1 MIRYNKKTF
10 AIISLSFI
18 CVAFVYGAKRT
29 KNVSAPVSFKEYP
42 VKCVDN
48 GLGKPKSYAFAN
60 GALISFRYD
69 KSGRLIKLT
78 WPDQSFV
85 IYRYS
90 RNLISEKLESGRTT
104 NYEYDDFG
112 RMVKKVVSQE
122 GSVLTETRTYD
133 SKGNLTSVCENGKS
147 IITFIYDRY
156 GRKLIETGPSG
167 IIKYL
172 YDRLGRLAIR
182 EVKINDSPT
191 KFQTY
196 FGYDGRGRIAR
207 ITSPSGRFIFTWSK
221 KFKKLSRIEMFLS
234 KTFMQKKQPS
244 YVIQNKFDNEGRHVS
259 KYITINSNNTEK
271 FSYIKYNEQ
280 GQITQ
285 LESFDIE
292 WNYQYNEFNRLVSA
306 KNNKGLEYKYSYDS
320 VGNCIPDNDLKLSYD
335 NMWRINSPGYR
346 YDTYG
351 NLVES
356 PGIQY
361 KYDLKNRLIEKKTKT
376 KITRYQYDPL
386 DQITSC
392 EITDLI
398 NPTKSMK
405 TNYLMSDMIEYASYS
420 GGVAVYHTYTPN
432 VIDKV
437 NRFKNLMILL
447 ASTRT
452 NNRAV
457 YYLTGMD
464 NNVIAD
470 FDTTQ
475 IKVKN
480 KVFYSPFGKVHSYN
494 QQIPFPLGFK
504 SMFSPDGSLY
514 YYKGRFYDP
523 ELLCYL
529 TLNPVLG
536 KEGNPYLFV
545 NNNPIGMK
553 KSFIEL
559 NEHDKEGHLDFPLK
573 PDLKDIFNLKNSK

>member
-1 MIRYNKKTF
+1 MIRYSKKIT
-10 AIISLSFI
+10 IIFLAFI
-18 CVAFVYGAKRT
+18 CVAFACGAK
-29 KNVSAPVSFKEYP
+29 KAQKAPVSFKEYS
-42 VKCVDN
+42 VKRVNN
-48 GLGKPKSYAFAN
+48 GLGKLKSYTFAN
-60 GALISFRYD
+60 GAVILFRYD

-90 RNLISEKLESGRTT
+90 RNLLTGKLETGRTT

-112 RMVKKVVSQE
+112 RMVKKTIFQ
-122 GSVLTETRTYD
+122 GGTVLTEIRTYD
-133 SKGNLTSVCENGKS
+133 SRGNLTSVCENGKR

-156 GRKLIETGPSG
+156 GRKLVETGPAG

-172 YDRLGRLAIR
+172 YDSLGRLAIR
-182 EVKINDSPT
+182 EVKINGSLK

-196 FGYDGRGRIAR
+196 FGYNGRGRVSR
-207 ITSPSGRFIFTWSK
+207 ITSPSGRFIFSWSK
-221 KFKKLSRIEMFLS
+221 KFKKLSSIELFLNRS
-234 KTFMQKKQPS
+234 RMRKKQAS
-244 YVIQNKFDNEGRHVS
+244 YTIQNKFDKEGRHVS
-259 KYITINSNNTEK
+259 EYLTLNSNSTK
-271 FSYIKYNEQ
+271 RFSYIKYNEQ

-285 LESFDIE
+285 LTSFDIE

-361 KYDLKNRLIEKKTKT
+361 KYDLKDRLIEKKTKT

-386 DQITSC
+386 DQIISC
-392 EITDLI
+392 EIEDLV
-398 NPTKSMK
+398 NPAKSAR

-420 GGVAVYHTYTPN
+420 GGVPVYHTYTPN

-437 NRFKNLMILL
+437 NRFKNPVILF
-447 ASTRT
+447 ASTRP

-475 IKVKN
+475 VKVKN
-480 KVFYSPFGKVHSYN
+480 KVFYSPFGKIHSYN
-494 QQIPFPLGFK
+494 RRVPFPLGFK

-529 TLNPVLG
+529 TPSPVLE
-536 KEGNPYLFV
+536 KEGNPYLFDK
-545 NNNPIGMK
+545 NNPIGQK
-553 KSFIEL
+553 KSFVEL
-559 NEHDKEGHLDFPLK
+559 NEKTEGHLDFPLK
-573 PDLKDIFNLKNSK
+573 PDMKNVFNLKDKL